1 MALTFLTVAQPIDG
15 VDRNRLDQGGEKRQD
30 ERSLRMMTEDAEL
43 AQKRLLRQQ
52 QWQQQA
58 DRFAEK
64 YLKRF
69 DRNEDGFITAHE
81 LPDSVRIFSFRAMD
95 QNHDDRIS
103 MDELA
108 SAAFQRARNNKQLPH

>member
-1 MALTFLTVAQPIDG
+1 MLFRSAQPVNG
-15 VDRNRLDQGGEKRQD
+15 VDRNRLDQDDEKRQD
-30 ERSLRMMTEDAEL
+30 ERSSRMMTEDAEL

-81 LPDSVRIFSFRAMD
+81 LPNSVRIFSFWAMD
-95 QNHDDRIS
+95 QNHDERIS
-103 MDELA
+103 MDELS